1 MTTLLEW
8 QNARQQHIQDHP
20 AKPSSKKVY
29 LSSIKKFCSLDIY
42 RLNDIDAF
50 KHFLHRNHGTPE
62 KPYYYKPTTIVNKI
76 AGALFYLQVDIDN
89 GGFSMDT
96 IDAYQDYFENKK
108 RKLEEFKDT
117 GNLTARE
124 EKNWVSWDIVLAH
137 VGALGKIVK
146 QFGLEKKI
154 NWTYQERLDYQ
165 RWVVG
170 LLYTELPPIRN
181 AYGDMKVLYHPDL
194 ITSGHNALV
203 LTPTENY
210 FVLNK
215 YKTKDKYGTI
225 KTPVPAKLL
234 RVIKHFLEKTNSD
247 YVIPSYR
254 NMNKPIGENGLSK
267 FIVNQ
272 VFDID
277 GKKIGSQMLR
287 KIHDTTANQGAFA
300 KAYKVCRNNASAMNH
315 SVSTMGKSYIKNV
328 CVFCGLPSS
337 SCHCR

>member
-1 MTTLLEW
+1 MTTLAEW
-8 QNARQQHIQDHP
+8 INARQKQIEEHP

-29 LSSIKKFCSLDIY
+29 LSSIKKFCPFDIY

-50 KHFLHRNHGTPE
+50 KHFLHKNHGTPD
-62 KPYYYKPTTIVNKI
+62 KPYYYKPTTIANKI
-76 AGALFYLQVDIDN
+76 SGALFYLQVDIDN

-96 IDAYQDYFENKK
+96 IDKYREYYASKVDKID
-108 RKLEEFKDT
+108 EFNAT

-124 EKNWVSWDIVLAH
+124 EKNWVSWDTVKRH
-137 VGALGKIVK
+137 VAALGQIVK
-146 QFGLEKKI
+146 KFGLEKKI

-181 AYGDMKVLYHPDL
+181 AYGNMKILYHPDL
-194 ITSGHNALV
+194 IKSGQNALV

-225 KTPVPAKLL
+225 KTHVPAKLL
-234 RVIKHFLEKTNSD
+234 RVIKHFVEKTNSD

-254 NMNKPIGENGLSK
+254 NMNRPITENGLSK
-267 FIVNQ
+267 FMSNQ
-272 VFDID
+272 VFDIE

-287 KIHDTTANQGAFA
+287 KIHDTTKDGGAIA
-300 KAYKVCRNNASAMNH
+300 QAYKVCRNTASAMNH
-315 SVSTMGKSYIKNV
+315 SVATMGQFYIKNV
-328 CVFCGLPSS
+328 CVFCSYPSS

>member
-8 QNARQQHIQDHP
+8 QNARQKHIQDHP

-146 QFGLEKKI
+146 QFGLEKKL

>member
-1 MTTLLEW
+1 MTTLVEW
-8 QNARQQHIQDHP
+8 IDARQKQIQEHP

-29 LSSIKKFCSLDIY
+29 LSSIKKFCPFDIY

-50 KHFLHRNHGTPE
+50 KHFLHKNHGTPD
-62 KPYYYKPTTIVNKI
+62 KPYYYKPTTIANKI
-76 AGALFYLQVDIDN
+76 SGALFYLQVDIDN

-96 IDAYQDYFENKK
+96 IDKYREYYASKVDKID
-108 RKLEEFKDT
+108 EFNAT

-124 EKNWVSWDIVLAH
+124 EKNWVSWDTVKRH
-137 VGALGKIVK
+137 VAALGQIVK
-146 QFGLEKKI
+146 KFGLEKKI

-181 AYGDMKVLYHPDL
+181 AYGNMKILYHPDL
-194 ITSGHNALV
+194 IKSGQNALV

-225 KTPVPAKLL
+225 KTHVPAKLL
-234 RVIKHFLEKTNSD
+234 RVIKHFVEKTNSD

-254 NMNKPIGENGLSK
+254 NMNRPITENGLSK
-267 FIVNQ
+267 FMSNQ
-272 VFDID
+272 VFDIE

-287 KIHDTTANQGAFA
+287 KIHDTTKDGGAIA
-300 KAYKVCRNNASAMNH
+300 QAYKVCRNTASAMNH
-315 SVSTMGKSYIKNV
+315 SVATMGQFYIKNV
-328 CVFCGLPSS
+328 CVFCSYPSS